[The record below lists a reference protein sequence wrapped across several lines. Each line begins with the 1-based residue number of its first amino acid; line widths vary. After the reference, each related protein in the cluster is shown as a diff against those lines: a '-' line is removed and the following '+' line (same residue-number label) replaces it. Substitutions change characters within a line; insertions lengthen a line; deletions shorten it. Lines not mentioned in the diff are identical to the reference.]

1 MLYFLV
7 LFPYVFSF
15 HSPPVFLS
23 VSLRLSFP
31 RLLCSLLLVPLFSY
45 LLSLSAFWLLSP
57 PQLVLPLFSHLISHL
72 PCFSLVQCPIVFI
85 QPRCQAFQLGI
96 WRFSA
101 SFIVSLQDLSLSFLF
116 FFFLSSSFCISLQSA
131 QFAFCLSPQLNYT
144 LLLDMVFCCPSAS
157 RFHVSLGM
165 LVCKPWL

>member
-1 MLYFLV
+1 M
-7 LFPYVFSF
+7 FS
-15 HSPPVFLS
+15 LS
-23 VSLRLSFP
+23 TRL
-31 RLLCSLLLVPLFSY
+31 LFSY
-45 LLSLSAFWLLSP
+45 LCLSVCHFPDYSVPFFLCPCLLSLSAFWLLSP

-85 QPRCQAFQLGI
+85 QPRCQAYQLGI

-101 SFIVSLQDLSLSFLF
+101 SFIVSLQDLSLSFL
-116 FFFLSSSFCISLQSA
+116 FFLSSSFCISLQSA

-144 LLLDMVFCCPSAS
+144 LLLDMVFWCQSAS

>member
-23 VSLRLSFP
+23 VSLCLSFP

-85 QPRCQAFQLGI
+85 QPKRFSLASGVFQLVLLYLFKI
-96 WRFSA
+96 CP
-101 SFIVSLQDLSLSFLF
+101 FLFF

-144 LLLDMVFCCPSAS
+144 LLLDMIFCCPSAS